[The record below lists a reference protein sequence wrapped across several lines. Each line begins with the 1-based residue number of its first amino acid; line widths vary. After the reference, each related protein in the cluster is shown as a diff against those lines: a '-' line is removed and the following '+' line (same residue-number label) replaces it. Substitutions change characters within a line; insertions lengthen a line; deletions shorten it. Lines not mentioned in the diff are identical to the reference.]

1 MSQIL
6 NRLKQAEEERQR
18 VIAERKRLETEA
30 DAALAEREREEMVRA
45 QQHAERPVAA
55 PQAPQPA
62 PPSVQRAAET
72 PQERSRFAAALAIGV
87 AMAVVFWVGTLV
99 PQKPEIVVRAPDP
112 APMPATATPAPA
124 PKSPPPALFR
134 MDGDL
139 EAFAARVKD
148 KP

>member
-45 QQHAERPVAA
+45 QQGAERPVAP
-55 PQAPQPA
+55 PQAPPPA
-62 PPSVQRAAET
+62 QTVAET
-72 PQERSRFAAALAIGV
+72 PQQRSRFAAALAIGV

-99 PQKPEIVVRAPDP
+99 PQKPEIVVQATAPVQ
-112 APMPATATPAPA
+112 AVATPAPA
-124 PKSPPPALFR
+124 AKAPPPELFR

-139 EAFAARVKD
+139 DAFALRLKD

>member
-1 MSQIL
+1 VSQIL

-30 DAALAEREREEMVRA
+30 DAALAEREHEELVRA
-45 QQHAERPVAA
+45 QQDAERPIAR

-62 PPSVQRAAET
+62 PPAAET
-72 PQERSRFAAALAIGV
+72 PQQRSRFAAALAIGV
-87 AMAVVFWVGTLV
+87 AMAAVFWVGTLV
-99 PQKPEIVVRAPDP
+99 PQKPEIVVQA
-112 APMPATATPAPA
+112 PAPA
-124 PKSPPPALFR
+124 PVPAIAIPAPAAKAPPPGLFR

-139 EAFAARVKD
+139 DAFAARLKD

>member
-18 VIAERKRLETEA
+18 VIAERKRLEIEA
-30 DAALAEREREEMVRA
+30 DAALAEREREERVRA

-55 PQAPQPA
+55 P
-62 PPSVQRAAET
+62 PSAQRAAET
-72 PQERSRFAAALAIGV
+72 PQQRSRFAAALAIGV

-99 PQKPEIVVRAPDP
+99 PQKPEIVVRAPEP

-148 KP
+148 RP

>member
-1 MSQIL
+1 VSQIL

-45 QQHAERPVAA
+45 QQRAERPVAA
-55 PQAPQPA
+55 PQAPQTA
-62 PPSVQRAAET
+62 PPAAET
-72 PQERSRFAAALAIGV
+72 PQQRSRFAAALAIGV

-112 APMPATATPAPA
+112 APMPAAATPAPA